1 MSVNAH
7 PQSGTRRH
15 HRGHCRLRLRALR
28 ACCARSAPSGADGM
42 ITTTAVNSLGAV
54 PGDRVGAVIVRRV
67 RDSAIAAPLVLGP
80 ERRTELTAAA
90 TADLGKPEK
99 ARHHLL
105 VAREPSGG
113 HRSHFGLKAR
123 CSNVTVHNAYDQI
136 DQACTELN
144 AVSKETRYEG
154 LKTSCRRWHGDMTDI
169 ADQR

>member
-1 MSVNAH
+1 MPGLPPA
-7 PQSGTRRH
+7 
-15 HRGHCRLRLRALR
+15 
-28 ACCARSAPSGADGM
+28 GADGM
-42 ITTTAVNSLGAV
+42 ITTTAVNSLGGV

-67 RDSAIAAPLVLGP
+67 RDSAIAAPGVVLGP

-123 CSNVTVHNAYDQI
+123 LLKRHRPQRLRPNRPGLHRAERRLKRDDIRGSQNFVLAMARRYDGHHR
-136 DQACTELN
+136 A
-144 AVSKETRYEG
+144 AVKRY
-154 LKTSCRRWHGDMTDI
+154 
-169 ADQR
+169 